1 MKTIEEYAN
10 ATYHNNGRSAI
21 EHSVVS
27 ENEASSKIESQE
39 VVEVARVTSY
49 NFKRNKDESIIFKKI
64 GVKQAQP
71 MIQQRAGW
79 LWGKQE

>member
-10 ATYHNNGRSAI
+10 ATCHNNDRSAI

-27 ENEASSKIESQE
+27 ENKASSKIENQE
-39 VVEVARVTSY
+39 VVEVARVTSHD
-49 NFKRNKDESIIFKKI
+49 FKRNEDESIFFKKS

-71 MIQQRAGW
+71 MIRRRAGW